1 MLQGSHLSLRRPGDR
16 LPQEPD
22 GRTVF
27 VGGLSWDLDSKGLK
41 AFGEQVGEVSYAAVF
56 TNRETGKSKGSGK
69 VQFANSEL
77 ALKAVENLNGRELL
91 GREAEPCDRVGGAP
105 LFWHASKAFP
115 PMSIDQKATL
125 AEPFLSDDLSDM
137 YFYGAVKSFTDRGF
151 GWLSCLDTAAR
162 FGRDVYL
169 SKEDAAV
176 LANDVVV
183 GAQSEAVRDGQL
195 VKFQVTESS
204 EGYPQATKTRRV
216 RRLIGEVLQLPG
228 DPDGTDPLTA
238 LMGKEVRI
246 RQADCGQLRL
256 HVGDEVIFYCVLV
269 GDHPP
274 MLEGKVAELRSTSR
288 SSSTLMGCI
297 SMKIPRVVEPA
308 YIRAHALPD
317 RIVLAGVPEDM
328 TDNEIRNV
336 FSEFRGKDVIVTHDE
351 VDCEVSGF
359 ASVSF
364 PGAAD
369 VGRVLLRSYVA
380 IAVGNEAKVV
390 RISESNALMV
400 RWSQVSLAAGYLVE
414 LRPVSGG
421 VPGAWSSV
429 DVAAGSL
436 EKGSKLPP
444 GLLGPQCSACR
455 VNKLREVPYEA
466 RISYFTL
473 AAIPRPLAAPESK
486 PPINPADGPSW
497 RAPSGNLIPSPA
509 APELQHIEDGRLLG
523 VFIAL
528 ASPSIPAENIEI
540 LCFSFPTARVFSRE
554 DGGGR
559 ALKIQWPTVVH
570 ATAYVVEL
578 WEENSQ
584 MPERFHRTVP
594 ENLREVLVELR
605 VGNLQPAGSYSACVR
620 AVAPCGCESQ
630 PSPWTAAPVWYPSC
644 GYLPPAGW
652 GQPPPGPLLHNGAAH
667 ASPLPSALGAGPSPL
682 LSTNPLT
689 APTIPPVE
697 LPDDREALQ
706 DRAVEA
712 AALVFG
718 PEDATSTIEA
728 AVNAAYALN
737 GGQPD
742 HGQFSSHRFVFMF
755 KPGSYN
761 VEVPV
766 GYYTQVLGLGTLPTE
781 VIFTSSKG
789 VYSQESNF
797 AVNPGAL
804 NTNEN
809 QGMLWAASQAAA
821 LRRLV
826 VSNDLDLYQF
836 RKGDEVAGFSS
847 GGFLGNSVIRG
858 KVSSGSQ
865 QQLRKVLQTP
875 FYHNREEKPFI
886 SIEPTGKYNLNIPRV
901 QQNYR
906 GWNYDAVD
914 TVGFEQVYVADASK
928 DTAQSINA
936 KLATGLH
943 VVLSPGIYD
952 LTEPIRVSSNQVL
965 LGLGL
970 ATLRAKSAQSAVQ
983 VEGCGARLAG
993 LLVAA
998 GTAVASPLVH
1008 WEKSTG
1014 AKLLIDEDWILILAV
1029 HLSSLR

>member
-1 MLQGSHLSLRRPGDR
+1 
-16 LPQEPD
+16 
-22 GRTVF
+22 
-27 VGGLSWDLDSKGLK
+27 
-41 AFGEQVGEVSYAAVF
+41 
-56 TNRETGKSKGSGK
+56 
-69 VQFANSEL
+69 
-77 ALKAVENLNGRELL
+77 
-91 GREAEPCDRVGGAP
+91 
-105 LFWHASKAFP
+105 
-115 PMSIDQKATL
+115 
-125 AEPFLSDDLSDM
+125 
-137 YFYGAVKSFTDRGF
+137 
-151 GWLSCLDTAAR
+151 
-162 FGRDVYL
+162 
-169 SKEDAAV
+169 
-176 LANDVVV
+176 
-183 GAQSEAVRDGQL
+183 
-195 VKFQVTESS
+195 
-204 EGYPQATKTRRV
+204 
-216 RRLIGEVLQLPG
+216 
-228 DPDGTDPLTA
+228 
-238 LMGKEVRI
+238 
-246 RQADCGQLRL
+246 
-256 HVGDEVIFYCVLV
+256 
-269 GDHPP
+269 

-390 RISESNALMV
+390 RISVGARGHEEFGKSVPLLPALPRPVLQSEESNALMV

-473 AAIPRPLAAPESK
+473 CGCRSQSSQVSAICYVQSPQPAAIPRPLAAPESK

-509 APELQHIEDGRLLG
+509 APELQHI
-523 VFIAL
+523 
-528 ASPSIPAENIEI
+528 
-540 LCFSFPTARVFSRE
+540 E

-712 AALVFG
+712 AALV
-718 PEDATSTIEA
+718 
-728 AVNAAYALN
+728 
-737 GGQPD
+737 
-742 HGQFSSHRFVFMF
+742 
-755 KPGSYN
+755 
-761 VEVPV
+761 
-766 GYYTQVLGLGTLPTE
+766 
-781 VIFTSSKG
+781 
-789 VYSQESNF
+789 
-797 AVNPGAL
+797 
-804 NTNEN
+804 
-809 QGMLWAASQAAA
+809 
-821 LRRLV
+821 
-826 VSNDLDLYQF
+826 LD
-836 RKGDEVAGFSS
+836 
-847 GGFLGNSVIRG
+847 
-858 KVSSGSQ
+858 
-865 QQLRKVLQTP
+865 
-875 FYHNREEKPFI
+875 
-886 SIEPTGKYNLNIPRV
+886 
-901 QQNYR
+901 
-906 GWNYDAVD
+906 
-914 TVGFEQVYVADASK
+914 
-928 DTAQSINA
+928 
-936 KLATGLH
+936 
-943 VVLSPGIYD
+943 
-952 LTEPIRVSSNQVL
+952 
-965 LGLGL
+965 
-970 ATLRAKSAQSAVQ
+970 
-983 VEGCGARLAG
+983 
-993 LLVAA
+993 
-998 GTAVASPLVH
+998 
-1008 WEKSTG
+1008 
-1014 AKLLIDEDWILILAV
+1014 
-1029 HLSSLR
+1029 